1 MDNIR
6 LDNEW
11 MIYNVGDT
19 FSLKKLCLKTIV
31 KHTPARPFQI
41 HYNRINKL
49 MLPICLKNE
58 LCSSLYSELWL
69 NLPKFESKFI
79 YTTKVGNQI
88 DIVYQSLV
96 RTQPVPASTSG
107 PRDSS

>member
-1 MDNIR
+1 MDNIH
-6 LDNEW
+6 LDDEW

-69 NLPKFESKFI
+69 NLPKFKGKLVS
-79 YTTKVGNQI
+79 TTEVGNQV
-88 DIVYQSLV
+88 DIVYQTWV
-96 RTQPVPASTSG
+96 TTQPVPDSNSG